1 MESQGFRIFTKM
13 LILAC
18 RIVIV
23 SLLATTLADALRI
36 PFRSVEKCADHA
48 VGYPELTVKESTCY
62 RYCENTHFLKD
73 KKARE
78 SNRQVADARIT
89 NKDASTGEG
98 SQCCCRFNSSWPDYV
113 KPEAADVHVRTYTT
127 ASAHQCLT
135 LVMQVKLSKRTRDS
149 YHLLCKYL
157 TKPGPFTML
166 EVLKLAEAAAYL
178 NFVRPKH
185 PFILSV
191 LNIKDVGV
199 LNFKVAKDLADVI
212 SNQLLDS
219 SKQLDDYDGQK
230 LGFETMDAFGAIRKF
245 RANETLKSRLVA
257 EAFDE
262 YVVSYALVDLLAAS
276 EQVKKV
282 NKQSLKLPENIIRG
296 EYDSYHVDGLAIY
309 FRVKNLDCKLL
320 KKVTNRL
327 RNYLAHVK
335 MTLSV
340 LYEKLV
346 YEHVAMKYKPLAELI
361 EVEKVY
367 KSLWKVNCAD

>member
-1 MESQGFRIFTKM
+1 M
-13 LILAC
+13 LILAS
-18 RIVIV
+18 RIIIV
-23 SLLATTLADALRI
+23 SFLATNLANALRI
-36 PFRSVEKCADHA
+36 PIRSVEKCADHA
-48 VGYPELTVKESTCY
+48 EDYPELTIKESICY

-73 KKARE
+73 KRARE
-78 SNRQVADARIT
+78 SNRQAGDARIT
-89 NKDASTGEG
+89 NKDPKIGKG
-98 SQCCCRFNSSWPDYV
+98 SQCCCRFNSTWPDYV
-113 KPEAADVHVRTYTT
+113 KPEAADVQVRTSTI
-127 ASAHQCLT
+127 ASTHQCLP

-191 LNIKDVGV
+191 LNIKDVSQ
-199 LNFKVAKDLADVI
+199 LSFSVAKNLADII

-219 SKQLDDYDGQK
+219 SKRLEDYDGQK

-245 RANETLKSRLVA
+245 RANEVLKSRLVA

-276 EQVKKV
+276 EQVNKV
-282 NKQSLKLPENIIRG
+282 NKQSLKLPDHLMRG
-296 EYDSYHVDGLAIY
+296 DYDSYHVDGLAIY
-309 FRVKNLDCKLL
+309 FRVKDLDCKLL
-320 KKVTNRL
+320 KKATNRL
-327 RNYLAHVK
+327 RNYLAHIK

-346 YEHVAMKYKPLAELI
+346 YEHVAMKYKPLAEMI
-361 EVEKVY
+361 EIEKVY
-367 KSLWKVNCAD
+367 KSLWKVNCVD